1 MNSAASGRRAFPT
14 DHPLLQDRARLDA
27 ITDLMWAR
35 IQKTVA
41 PHGPRVRRRSSAD
54 LVVVGGIVVQ
64 DVLAEALAA
73 LLYTEPRTLRTSW
86 EALATTIAHN
96 KAVQAVRDKTKGRRS
111 GPQEIHLESLDSQDE
126 KGRSHADGLA
136 DEFADPEGEAIA
148 LQQELILKRLALQHL
163 SERDREIYFRIHY
176 LGQVRKVIGPD
187 YGISPQAVG
196 QIYAKAARRL
206 NEEAQRDP
214 EFMRISDYGGGN
226 QS

>member
-1 MNSAASGRRAFPT
+1 MTDAASGRRAFPT
-14 DHPLLQDRARLDA
+14 DHPLLHDRARLDA

-41 PHGPRVRRRSSAD
+41 PHGPRVRRRSNAD

-111 GPQEIHLESLDSQDE
+111 GAQEIQLTSLDALDDN
-126 KGRSHADGLA
+126 GRNLAEGLA
-136 DEFADPEGEAIA
+136 EELADPEAEAIA

-176 LGQVRKVIGPD
+176 LGQARNMIGPD

-214 EFMRISDYGGGN
+214 EFMRISDYEGGN
-226 QS
+226 